1 MDGQTNTQNVSVEQ
15 ATFSGQLQNQSSGAT
30 ASVDNTEIARLHRR
44 NRFFQALWIA
54 AGILLLLLFATASIL
69 IWRNRSQVSQLTNAS
84 ERYKPVNL
92 NLSGQPLQAGLQG
105 VLAVNGDITATGTV
119 SAANLQ
125 GSGSGITDL
134 QANNIVGVLQPG
146 QLDPFIAYTNKNFQA
161 FTGTNQVFRN
171 STNSVSAFSVQNAS
185 AAPVLSVSTATN
197 FVGVNT
203 SVPSITGLSLEVNG
217 TAKVDNYLLV
227 GAQSTPDGSILDTG
241 PLFSNDDI
249 QRILSVQQVSSNN
262 PNADSIFVGTAN
274 ELLANPQYDP
284 VTLGSFFGFTTV
296 TGGNK
301 NIYAG
306 SYSALQTDKTNSKD
320 FYLNGGVMNSVTHS
334 GSGTV
339 FLQAAQLNTVSNF
352 GSGDIAYAFGSVTIP
367 VTYNGASTNGVIDY
381 YSGNTIVDPQDA
393 ALAFLGFPT
402 LWEANTISNQIG
414 LQIQHQ
420 KSGSTS
426 SSNIVS
432 EGLASTNW
440 FEGKINLGKCAF
452 NNPSSILGCLND
464 GPTPGGTK
472 LDVNPSLSFFDDTS
486 ASVIVHAVEDTD
498 KPLVVV
504 GTGSQTASLMEWQ
517 KGGGVSNTILS
528 KVDANGSFCI
538 SCTTIN
544 NELTVGGKADISGD
558 TSIGATTATNR
569 LSVVDTSD
577 DTVANF
583 TGLTQTCT
591 VDTSGAGGWSC
602 SSDERLKE
610 NIVKLDGGLDTI
622 MQLRGVTY
630 NFKSNPDGDAIA
642 GFVAQEVEKI
652 LPGLV
657 ATGADGYKS
666 LNKDGL
672 IPYLVSAIQDQ
683 QKQIDTLKSPSGGVS
698 VDVLKTLADSKAVEF
713 GGDVTVNGSVI
724 IKGTLAGNANTR
736 GTVVIPAGQTTGGY
750 SFTTAYSKTP
760 NIVVSPS
767 SDTGGRYWLKSKSA
781 SGFTVELEAAQATD
795 VKFDWQAQ
803 E

>member
-92 NLSGQPLQAGLQG
+92 NLSGQPLQTGLQG

-185 AAPVLSVSTATN
+185 AAPILSVSTTTN
-197 FVGVNT
+197 FVGINT

-217 TAKVDNYLLV
+217 SAKVDNYLLV

-249 QRILSVQQVSSNN
+249 QRILSIQQVSSNN
-262 PNADSIFVGTAN
+262 PNPNSIFVGTAN

-284 VTLGSFFGFTTV
+284 VILGSFLGFTTV
-296 TGGNK
+296 AGGNK

-306 SYSALQTDKTNSKD
+306 GYSALQTDKNNTKD

-339 FLQAAQLNTVSNF
+339 FMQAAQLNTVSNF
-352 GSGDIAYAFGSVTIP
+352 GSGDIAYAFGSATIP
-367 VTYNGASTNGVIDY
+367 VTYNGAATNGKIDY
-381 YSGNTIVDPQDA
+381 YSGNTIVDPQDPS
-393 ALAFLGFPT
+393 LAFLGFPT
-402 LWEANTISNQIG
+402 LYEVGTINRQVGIDIQYQQSGTIGSAN
-414 LQIQHQ
+414 L
-420 KSGSTS
+420 
-426 SSNIVS
+426 VS
-432 EGLASTNW
+432 EGYTSKNY
-440 FEGKINLGKCAF
+440 FEGKVSIGSCALNLT
-452 NNPSSILGCLND
+452 PSSALGTSLCLT
-464 GPTPGGTK
+464 GITPIPGGNK
-472 LDVNPSLSFFDDTS
+472 LSINTSSPST
-486 ASVIVHAVEDTD
+486 ASVHINTAVATD
-498 KPLVVV
+498 KALVVKGV
-504 GTGSQTASLMEWQ
+504 ASQTGNLTEWQNSSGTALSRVSADGSFSIGTGAP
-517 KGGGVSNTILS
+517 
-528 KVDANGSFCI
+528 
-538 SCTTIN
+538 
-544 NELTVGGKADISGD
+544 
-558 TSIGATTATNR
+558 TNR

-583 TGLTQTCT
+583 TGFTQTCT

-683 QKQIDTLKSPSGGVS
+683 QKQIDTLKNPAGGVS

-736 GTVVIPAGQTTGGY
+736 GTVVIPAGQTSGGY

>member
-92 NLSGQPLQAGLQG
+92 NLSGQPLQTGLQG

-161 FTGTNQVFRN
+161 FTGTNQIFRN
-171 STNSVSAFSVQNAS
+171 SSNSVSAFSVQNAS
-185 AAPVLSVSTATN
+185 AAPILSVNTANN

-203 SVPSITGLSLEVNG
+203 SVPSVTGLSLEVNG

-227 GAQSTPDGSILDTG
+227 GAQSTPNTSILDTG

-249 QRILSVQQVSSNN
+249 QRILAVQQISSNN
-262 PNADSIFVGTAN
+262 PNANSIFVGTAN

-339 FLQAAQLNTVSNF
+339 FMQAAQLNTVANL
-352 GSGDIAYAFGSVTIP
+352 GAGEIAYAFGSATIP
-367 VTYNGASTNGVIDY
+367 VTYNGPGTPANY
-381 YSGNTIVDPQDA
+381 MQFYSGNTIVDPQDA
-393 ALAFLGFPT
+393 SLSFLGFPT
-402 LWEANTISNQIG
+402 IYQAGSIGRQVGIDIQYQQSGTIGSAN
-414 LQIQHQ
+414 L
-420 KSGSTS
+420 
-426 SSNIVS
+426 VS
-432 EGLASTNW
+432 EGYLSRNY
-440 FEGKINLGKCAF
+440 FEGKVSIGSCAANLT
-452 NNPSSILGCLND
+452 PSSILGTSLCLAAI
-464 GPTPGGTK
+464 PGGNK
-472 LDVNPSLSFFDDTS
+472 LSVNTTAPSTAS
-486 ASVIVHAVEDTD
+486 AHINTAVASD
-498 KPLVVV
+498 KALVVKGV
-504 GTGSQTASLMEWQ
+504 ASQTGNLTEWQNSSGTALSRVSADGSFSIGTGAP
-517 KGGGVSNTILS
+517 
-528 KVDANGSFCI
+528 
-538 SCTTIN
+538 
-544 NELTVGGKADISGD
+544 
-558 TSIGATTATNR
+558 TNR

-652 LPGLV
+652 LPGIV

-683 QKQIDTLKSPSGGVS
+683 QKQIDTLKNPAGGVS

-736 GTVVIPAGQTTGGY
+736 GTVVIPAGQTSGGY

>member
-92 NLSGQPLQAGLQG
+92 NLSGQPLQTGLQG

-134 QANNIVGVLQPG
+134 QANNIVGVLQPV

-171 STNSVSAFSVQNAS
+171 SSNSVSAFSVQNAS
-185 AAPVLSVSTATN
+185 AAPILSVSTATN
-197 FVGVNT
+197 FVGINT

-217 TAKVDNYLLV
+217 TAKVDDYLLV
-227 GAQSTPDGSILDTG
+227 GAQSTPNTSILDTG

-249 QRILSVQQVSSNN
+249 QRILSVQQISSNN
-262 PNADSIFVGTAN
+262 PNPGSIFVGTAN

-284 VTLGSFFGFTTV
+284 VILGSLLGFTTV
-296 TGGNK
+296 AGGNK

-306 SYSALQTDKTNSKD
+306 GYSALQTDKNNTKD

-339 FLQAAQLNTVSNF
+339 FMQAAQLNTVSNF
-352 GSGDIAYAFGSVTIP
+352 GSGDIAYAFGSATIP
-367 VTYNGASTNGVIDY
+367 ITYNGAATNGKIDY
-381 YSGNTIVDPQDA
+381 YSGNTIVDPQDPS
-393 ALAFLGFPT
+393 LAFLGFPT
-402 LWEANTISNQIG
+402 LYEAGTINNQVGID
-414 LQIQHQ
+414 IQYQ
-420 KSGSTS
+420 RSGSIGS
-426 SSNIVS
+426 ANLVS
-432 EGLASTNW
+432 EGYASKNY
-440 FEGKINLGKCAF
+440 FEGKVSIGSCALNLT
-452 NNPSSILGCLND
+452 PSSALGTSLCLT
-464 GPTPGGTK
+464 GITPIPGGNK
-472 LDVNPSLSFFDDTS
+472 LSINTSSPST
-486 ASVIVHAVEDTD
+486 ASVHINTAVATD
-498 KPLVVV
+498 KALVIKGVASQTGDLTEWQNSSGTV
-504 GTGSQTASLMEWQ
+504 LSRVDKDGKFNIGTGAP
-517 KGGGVSNTILS
+517 
-528 KVDANGSFCI
+528 
-538 SCTTIN
+538 
-544 NELTVGGKADISGD
+544 
-558 TSIGATTATNR
+558 TNR

-583 TGLTQTCT
+583 TGFTQTCT

-683 QKQIDTLKSPSGGVS
+683 QKQIDTLKNPAGGVS